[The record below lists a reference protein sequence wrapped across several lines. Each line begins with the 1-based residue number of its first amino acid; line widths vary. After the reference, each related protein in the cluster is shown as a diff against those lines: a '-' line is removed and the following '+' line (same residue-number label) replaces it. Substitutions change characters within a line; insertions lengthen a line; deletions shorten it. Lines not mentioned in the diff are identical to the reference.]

1 MATTSTSRGS
11 SWSDNEVRALISI
24 WGEDRIQEEL
34 DGAVRNQAIFNSIA
48 KKMEEKGYVRDWQ
61 QCRNKIKNLK
71 KEYRQIKDHN
81 GQTGRGRK
89 TCKYYKELDDILGHR
104 PASVPAVVL
113 DTGTTSNSSSTT
125 EDASTRAEG
134 EESETNGNSRHII
147 NVIIIMIMMMI
158 LYIT

>member
-48 KKMEEKGYVRDWQ
+48 KKMEEKGYDRDWQ
-61 QCRNKIKNLK
+61 QRRNKIKNLK

-81 GQTGRGRK
+81 GQTGRGTK
-89 TCKYYKELDDILGHR
+89 TCKYYKELDDILGH

-113 DTGTTSNSSSTT
+113 DTGSTSNSSSTT
-125 EDASTRAEG
+125 EDTSTRAEG
-134 EESETNGNSRHII
+134 EGSETNGNSRQL
-147 NVIIIMIMMMI
+147 M
-158 LYIT
+158 

>member
-34 DGAVRNQAIFNSIA
+34 DGAVRNQAIFSSIA
-48 KKMEEKGYVRDWQ
+48 KKMEEKGYDRDWL

-89 TCKYYKELDDILGHR
+89 TCKFYKELDGILGHR

-113 DTGTTSNSSSTT
+113 DTGTTSNSSSAT
-125 EDASTRAEG
+125 EDVSTRAEG
-134 EESETNGNSRHII
+134 EEIETNGNQ
-147 NVIIIMIMMMI
+147 
-158 LYIT
+158 